1 MNFKK
6 SDEIFVPAKLFS
18 YIALIATHHSEK
30 KSRYQKAKKKKNE
43 LGMNGIILQE

>member
-30 KSRYQKAKKKKNE
+30 KAGTKRQKRRR
-43 LGMNGIILQE
+43 MNLE